1 RFTTRSGA
9 WTAALELHVADLD
22 GDGRDD
28 VFGYDRTSGEAMT
41 AMNTANGGFSVA
53 TTAWAVGWT
62 VAVGDLNGDGRDD
75 VALYDAA
82 TGIWIQCVST
92 GSGSFTFTSGT
103 ALTDAMP
110 VGVPQ

>member
-1 RFTTRSGA
+1 M
-9 WTAALELHVADLD
+9 AALELQIADLD

-28 VFGYDRTSGEAMT
+28 VFGYDPASGQAVMAMS
-41 AMNTANGGFSVA
+41 TANGRFSV
-53 TTAWAVGWT
+53 TAAAWTAGWT
-62 VAVGDLNGDGRDD
+62 VAIGDLNGDGRDD

-92 GSGSFTFTSGT
+92 GDGTFAYTSGT
-103 ALTDAMP
+103 ALSDATP